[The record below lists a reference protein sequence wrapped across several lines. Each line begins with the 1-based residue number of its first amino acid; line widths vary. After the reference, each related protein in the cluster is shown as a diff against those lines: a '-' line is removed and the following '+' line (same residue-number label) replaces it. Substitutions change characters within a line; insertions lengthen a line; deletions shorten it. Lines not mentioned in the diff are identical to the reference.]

1 MSQFSSLDLQI
12 WHGSRSRQYLLDKNK
27 DNDDFSTVPPSY
39 APEPPPLMP
48 LTSLYLSA

>member
-27 DNDDFSTVPPSY
+27 VNDDDDPIFLNSNIFWQKCQV
-39 APEPPPLMP
+39 
-48 LTSLYLSA
+48 LSF